1 METMLRQEIKTLCED
16 IAANS
21 EQGTFDYLI
30 EQIEALQEKLMVV
43 AYLEKRELRFSERTK
58 QLKKQLTSAVA
69 DRPLRKPAD
78 IPEVAPEPQ
87 LEEPEAIQEEGLI
100 EVPISSTPIKEPE
113 PEVDH
118 EILDET
124 TSPSD
129 SKVPDFDEKPK
140 PIQAS
145 LFDEE
150 GEEEEVPQAP
160 KSQAQSLSANHFVP
174 NPDPVITAKPS
185 TKSAAAPKTTPA
197 TVPNEN
203 AKAAVATSIAEKLTK
218 PKTSLNDRLNKK
230 AINIGLND
238 RLAFVKHLF
247 AGSQED
253 FNRVISQLN
262 TQTSHQEAVN
272 FVEQFVKPDYDWSGK
287 ELYEER
293 LLEIIRNRFED

>member
-30 EQIEALQEKLMVV
+30 EQIEDLQEKLMVV
-43 AYLEKRELRFSERTK
+43 AYLEKRELRFSERTR

-87 LEEPEAIQEEGLI
+87 MEEPEAIQEEVLT
-100 EVPISSTPIKEPE
+100 EVPISSAPIKEPE
-113 PEVDH
+113 PEVVH
-118 EILDET
+118 EVSDET
-124 TSPSD
+124 ASPSD
-129 SKVPDFDEKPK
+129 SKVPALDEKPK

-150 GEEEEVPQAP
+150 GEEEVAQASKP
-160 KSQAQSLSANHFVP
+160 QAQSLSANHFVP

-185 TKSAAAPKTTPA
+185 SKSEVAPKAPPA
-197 TVPNEN
+197 TIPNEN

-272 FVEQFVKPDYDWSGK
+272 FVEQFVKPDYDWTGK

-293 LLEIIRNRFED
+293 LLEIIHNRFED